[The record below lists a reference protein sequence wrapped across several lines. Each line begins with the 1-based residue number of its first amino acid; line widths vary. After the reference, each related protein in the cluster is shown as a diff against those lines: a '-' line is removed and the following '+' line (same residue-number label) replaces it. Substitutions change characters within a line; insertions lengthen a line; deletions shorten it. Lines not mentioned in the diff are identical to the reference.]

1 MLRLAGLAGLL
12 ILWPMLAPAA
22 GQDPAAGPPQAIGG
36 PAAGC
41 VQGARALPA
50 DAEGLQ
56 ILRPARGRVWSHPRT
71 INVLLGIG
79 HRAQAEGL
87 GLVLVGDVG
96 LARGGPM
103 PSGHASH
110 QNGLDAD
117 IWFRLPRQ
125 KLGPGQ
131 LAEPHPLGMV
141 RANGLIDPAHW
152 GPAQARLLELAAT
165 APGVDR
171 IFVNPAIKATLCRT
185 LPAGRRAW
193 LGRLRPWWGHDSHFH
208 IRLACPEDSP
218 LCEAQRPVEDGDG
231 CGEELADWL
240 ARPTMP
246 APPDRPHVQTK
257 PLPAACRAI
266 LGRSGLSQIPL

>member
-1 MLRLAGLAGLL
+1 
-12 ILWPMLAPAA
+12 
-22 GQDPAAGPPQAIGG
+22 
-36 PAAGC
+36 
-41 VQGARALPA
+41 
-50 DAEGLQ
+50 
-56 ILRPARGRVWSHPRT
+56 
-71 INVLLGIG
+71 
-79 HRAQAEGL
+79 
-87 GLVLVGDVG
+87 LVGDVG
-96 LARGGPM
+96 LARRRPM
-103 PSGHASH
+103 PYGPSSH
-110 QNGLDAD
+110 QNARDAD

-125 KLGPGQ
+125 KLSPRQ
-131 LAEPHPLGMV
+131 LAEPRPLGMV
-141 RANGLIDPAHW
+141 RANGVIDPAHW

-185 LPAGRRAW
+185 LPPDRRAW

-208 IRLACPEDSP
+208 VRLACPDDSP

-257 PLPAACRAI
+257 PLPEACRAI
-266 LGRSGLSQIPL
+266 LGR